1 MDWSAKNP
9 YDSKVTENYV
19 LNGEGSRK
27 ETRHVVFDLG
37 DSGLEYKA
45 GDALGV
51 IPITSAQLVE
61 DVLVA
66 LGADSDEIVETHA
79 GEMTLKDALSGYY
92 EIHQANRKFVAS
104 IGQKFEALGG
114 STEIRIVKRTRT
126 SVTSGQ
132 ETIQWAW
139 SGDEDDYPQG
149 YNIMENGGDSAQEL
163 WETLASDDKE
173 MENYLWGRDSVS
185 YTHLT
190 LPTICSV

>member
-66 LGADSDEIVETHA
+66 LGTDSDEIVETHA
-79 GEMTLKDALSGYY
+79 GEMTLKDALSG
-92 EIHQANRKFVAS
+92 H
-104 IGQKFEALGG
+104 
-114 STEIRIVKRTRT
+114 
-126 SVTSGQ
+126 
-132 ETIQWAW
+132 
-139 SGDEDDYPQG
+139 
-149 YNIMENGGDSAQEL
+149 
-163 WETLASDDKE
+163 
-173 MENYLWGRDSVS
+173 
-185 YTHLT
+185 
-190 LPTICSV
+190 